1 MKNLY
6 AVLGSIVSL
15 FLGFS
20 PSSGE
25 VTTDGSGMFD
35 PLG

>member
-1 MKNLY
+1 MSSLRDILSAIVS
-6 AVLGSIVSL
+6 AVLGVT
-15 FLGFS
+15 

-25 VTTDGSGMFD
+25 VTTDGTGAFD